1 MLTALMFDRLL
12 NHMLVW
18 HGGWPVGGWR
28 LEQSVSRLGRAVDIM
43 TVGMEV
49 AGAMNPILP
58 IWDSVGFS

>member
-12 NHMLVW
+12 NHMLAW
-18 HGGWPVGGWR
+18 HGGWVGGRWQ

-49 AGAMNPILP
+49 SGAMNPIYNEPSL
-58 IWDSVGFS
+58 